1 MEYSEI
7 NKDFILKK
15 LNISNKN
22 DTKFVDFL
30 LEIYYELMCGHKVYL
45 IKDKKKSYI
54 LYDK

>member
-30 LEIYYELMCGHKVYL
+30 LEILYELMCNNKVYL